1 MPGQRQG
8 SLLHS
13 AHWRCV
19 CRLTSRSVP
28 LLLLCADVC
37 AQAGVHVT
45 YFGTGCIFTYDDKH
59 PLGSGVGFKDD
70 DPPNFTGS
78 FYSKVSMMMWVMLMY
93 AKCMSE

>member
-1 MPGQRQG
+1 M
-8 SLLHS
+8 
-13 AHWRCV
+13 
-19 CRLTSRSVP
+19 
-28 LLLLCADVC
+28 
-37 AQAGVHVT
+37 T